1 MSIKFKTVQMVN
13 PQDITAPRK
22 FYAKAAKASITDLD
36 ELAELVAF
44 NSSMSKTDCFA
55 VLMGLETFVVREL
68 EHGRNVRLGQL
79 GTYKIGLQSEGRDT
93 EEEVD
98 FTAIKKAKINF
109 TPGVGIRKMLKH
121 LEYKKAQNQSA

>member
-1 MSIKFKTVQMVN
+1 MSIKFKSVQKVN

-22 FYAKAAKASITDLD
+22 FYAKATNASITDLS

-44 NSSMSKTDCFA
+44 NSSMSKTDCYA
-55 VLMGLETFVVREL
+55 VLMGLETFVIREL
-68 EHGRNVRLGQL
+68 ERGRNVRLGEL
-79 GTYKIGLQSEGRDT
+79 GTYKVSLNSEGRDT

-98 FTAIKKAKINF
+98 SFTIKKARINF
-109 TPGVGIRKMLKH
+109 APGAGFKKMLKH

>member
-1 MSIKFKTVQMVN
+1 MSIKFKSVQKVN

-22 FYAKAAKASITDLD
+22 FYAKATNASITDLS

-44 NSSMSKTDCFA
+44 NSSMSKTDCYA
-55 VLMGLETFVVREL
+55 VLMGLETFVIREL
-68 EHGRNVRLGQL
+68 ERGRNVRLGEL
-79 GTYKIGLQSEGRDT
+79 GTYKVSLNSEGRDT

-98 FTAIKKAKINF
+98 SFTIKKARINF
-109 TPGVGIRKMLKH
+109 TPGAGFKKMLKH

>member
-1 MSIKFKTVQMVN
+1 MSIKFKAVQVVN

-22 FYAKAAKASITDLD
+22 FYAKATDASITDLN

-44 NSSMSKTDCFA
+44 NSSMSKTDCYA
-55 VLMGLETFVVREL
+55 VLMGLETFVIREL
-68 EHGRNVRLGQL
+68 ERGRNVRLGEL
-79 GTYKIGLQSEGRDT
+79 GTYKIGIQSEGRDT

-98 FTAIKKAKINF
+98 SFAIKKAKINF
-109 TPGVGIRKMLKH
+109 RPGPGLRKMLKH

>member
-68 EHGRNVRLGQL
+68 ERGRNVRLGQL